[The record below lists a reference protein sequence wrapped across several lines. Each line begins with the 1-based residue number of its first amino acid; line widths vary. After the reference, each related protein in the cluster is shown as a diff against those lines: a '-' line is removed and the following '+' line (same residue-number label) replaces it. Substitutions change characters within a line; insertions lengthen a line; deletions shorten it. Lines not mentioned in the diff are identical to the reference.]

1 MLKELLIA
9 AALLA
14 PVSPGSVV
22 RAFEPPRTVYGAG
35 HRGVDYAAGLQE
47 PVTSPLDG
55 VVTFVGR
62 INDRSI
68 VTISSGAMQ
77 VSLEPVTPSV
87 RVGEVVDAGQLI
99 GETGP
104 GGHCSLRCIH
114 VGVRISGQYVNPL
127 ESRRRLLPY

>member
-1 MLKELLIA
+1 VTVGIVVVTV
-9 AALLA
+9 
-14 PVSPGSVV
+14 VSPVAVV
-22 RAFEPPRTVYGAG
+22 RGFEPPRTVYGAG

-47 PVTSPLDG
+47 PVTSPVDG
-55 VVTFVGR
+55 VITFVGR
-62 INDRSI
+62 INDRSL
-68 VTISSGAMQ
+68 VTVSSGGMQ

-87 RVGEVVDAGQLI
+87 RVGEVVDAGQRI

-114 VGVRISGQYVNPL
+114 VGVRVSGQYVNPL